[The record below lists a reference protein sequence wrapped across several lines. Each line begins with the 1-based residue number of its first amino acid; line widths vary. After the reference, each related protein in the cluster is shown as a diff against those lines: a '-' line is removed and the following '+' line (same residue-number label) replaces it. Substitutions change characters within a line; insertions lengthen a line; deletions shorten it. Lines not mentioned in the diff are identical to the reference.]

1 MLHPTTDRL
10 AELGDA
16 SPTAAEASHLAEC
29 ATCAGERDA
38 YVSLVGMA
46 RADRGAL
53 GVPLTRWEKIAAAL
67 DADVPAAT
75 GSSRPPVHRDG
86 LAVRTTRWLMR
97 IAAGL
102 LLCAGGAMLGRASV
116 GARLLPERAMEQAD
130 IARSPGSTA
139 TIAASRILGDP
150 GSFATVDEARAAQQR
165 SELVYEQAAA
175 FLALHD
181 SGAASGSPVAY
192 RSRLAALDRVISTTR
207 EALREVPHDPVIND
221 YYLTTIGQR
230 EVTLRQLNTAL
241 PASLRLNSF

>member
-1 MLHPTTDRL
+1 MLHLTTDRL

-29 ATCAGERDA
+29 ASCADERGA

-46 RADRGAL
+46 HADQGAL
-53 GVPLTRWEKIAAAL
+53 GVPLTRWENIAAAL
-67 DADVPAAT
+67 DAGEPAAE
-75 GSSRPPVHRDG
+75 GSSRPPMPRTR
-86 LAVRTTRWLMR
+86 LAGRTTRWPMQ

-102 LLCAGGAMLGRASV
+102 LLCAGGAMLGRASA
-116 GARLLPERAMEQAD
+116 GARLLPERARGPGGVAV
-130 IARSPGSTA
+130 SPAPTA
-139 TIAASRILGDP
+139 TFAASGIVGDQ
-150 GSFATVDEARAAQQR
+150 GSFATIDDARAAQQR

-175 FLALHD
+175 FLAQHD
-181 SGAASGSPVAY
+181 SSAASGSPVAY

-207 EALREVPHDPVIND
+207 EALREAPHDPVIND